1 MEYVWKKSAGFT
13 TEEKEFLRILSNMA
27 NIFSTIHGVCKF
39 VAQPQDE
46 AIETIADLEQA
57 GWLTYARKANSSSL
71 YVGLSERVA
80 RRQLVSKKFR
90 SNKYD
95 DTIKT
100 NVR

>member
-1 MEYVWKKSAGFT
+1 MEYIWKTRAGFT
-13 TEEKEFLRILSNMA
+13 TEEKEFLRILSNTA

-46 AIETIADLEQA
+46 AIDTIADLEQA
-57 GWLTYARKANSSSL
+57 GWLTYARQANSSNL

-95 DTIKT
+95 DPIKT

>member
-1 MEYVWKKSAGFT
+1 MEYAWKNSAGFT
-13 TEEKEFLRILSNMA
+13 IEEKEFLRILSNMA

-46 AIETIADLEQA
+46 AIETIAELEEA
-57 GWLTYARKANSSSL
+57 GWLTYTRKANSSSL

-90 SNKYD
+90 SSKYD
-95 DTIKT
+95 YRSKA